1 MFSIQQAEKKV
12 KIPQEPRIAVGFGAC
27 QDIYADGME
36 VLAGV
41 GAAPPEI
48 PEHVSE
54 IHSLEDL
61 EKIFT
66 YFFEHGAAAECVL
79 LLLMMLLSR

>member
-1 MFSIQQAEKKV
+1 MYSFQQAEKKV
-12 KIPQEPRIAVGFGAC
+12 KMPLEPRIAVGFGAC
-27 QDIYADGME
+27 QDIYADGMK

-41 GAAPPEI
+41 GAAPPET

-66 YFFEHGAAAECVL
+66 YFFEHGAAAE
-79 LLLMMLLSR
+79 